1 MAKGRNRN
9 VMSYR
14 HCSSGDFL
22 YTRVH
27 VEPKVKPPE
36 NPLVFEKYRRLSI
49 RAAMELCYPDSV
61 VKAVRNARSSA
72 EITRVL
78 ERARKAM

>member
-1 MAKGRNRN
+1 MARGRNRN

-27 VEPKVKPPE
+27 VEPKVKPE
-36 NPLVFEKYRRLSI
+36 NPIAFEKHRRLSI

-61 VKAVRNARSSA
+61 VKAVRNARTSA
-72 EITRVL
+72 EITRIL